1 MLTLNKLWKRT
12 IWKVQ
17 IVLRG
22 GNALLMKIKIKC
34 PTGQNLDI
42 MTFKYLK
49 TLVFDIFFLNYNIV

>member
-49 TLVFDIFFLNYNIV
+49 TLVFDIFF

>member
-12 IWKVQ
+12 IWKAQ

-49 TLVFDIFFLNYNIV
+49 TLVFDIFF